1 MFARPMKGRS
11 LSSVKLDAVMLV
23 HYGPVTKKLSFLNNK
38 AARCVYNAPVTAAL
52 SRITAKRGS
61 TVQTLPRLN
70 RVDLRKRGT
79 AHFLYGF

>member
-38 AARCVYNAPVTAAL
+38 AARCVYNAL
-52 SRITAKRGS
+52 GHRGFVPNYCQEGQHGPDFA
-61 TVQTLPRLN
+61 TT
-70 RVDLRKRGT
+70 
-79 AHFLYGF
+79 